1 MKNSMTLD
9 AGLQAMGEATATRLK
24 LTPEQ
29 RRLLENHVDAEGDE
43 SKAALM
49 LDGTI
54 DMPFS
59 MPVVGGSGSITTE
72 KKTTAWVSISGYFQL
87 TVPPDGTWNIQVTD
101 STKSGRVV
109 LSARG
114 VTCGQQVPFSYKTGF
129 TCQLKFSVQWSQ
141 ADDTTL
147 QGQLHAS
154 Y

>member
-9 AGLQAMGEATATRLK
+9 AGLQAMGEATVTRLK

-29 RRLLENHVDAEGDE
+29 QRLLSNHVDAEGDE
-43 SKAALM
+43 AMVARVF
-49 LDGTI
+49 DGTI

-59 MPVVGGSGSITTE
+59 MPVLGGSGSLTTE
-72 KKTTAWVSISGYFQL
+72 KKTTAWVGISGYFQL
-87 TVPPDGTWNIQVTD
+87 AAPPEGTWNLQVTD
-101 STKSGRVV
+101 VARSGRVV
-109 LSARG
+109 LSAQG
-114 VTCGQQVPFSYKTGF
+114 IQCGQQVPFSYKTGF

-147 QGQLHAS
+147 QGQIHAS